1 MKLSDIKPKAHSKKE
16 KQRVG
21 RGNGSGKGRL
31 ILHMDAKVK
40 RTVLAE

>member
-16 KQRVG
+16 KQELVEETAQARV
-21 RGNGSGKGRL
+21 L